1 MIMNSAKHIAPRGH
15 QRRLSS
21 VMALRMRVMGDG
33 GGWRGRRRGW
43 PAARGSARRRSPR
56 GRRGGG
62 APCAPRPCGP
72 RAGGLEALDDLAAVG
87 RDADAL
93 HAPVGGVLAAFEPAA
108 AQQPV
113 HRAAGAREREA
124 EAACEL
130 LDGHLVG
137 ALVERVQRLHLR
149 DRDVEVGDEPVE
161 LLTGAPGQVVPELQE
176 LRGELLARYL
186 RVSSNCFHV
195 RKYCTCAVVVRL
207 GYPSR
212 AARGT

>member
-1 MIMNSAKHIAPRGH
+1 
-15 QRRLSS
+15 
-21 VMALRMRVMGDG
+21 MGEVGEG
-33 GGWRGRRRGW
+33 GGEGG
-43 PAARGSARRRSPR
+43 PLLG
-56 GRRGGG
+56 GQRGGVVLETG
-62 APCAPRPCGP
+62 E
-72 RAGGLEALDDLAAVG
+72 AGGLDAVDDLAAVG

-124 EAACEL
+124 EAAEAAGEL
-130 LDGHLVG
+130 LDRHLVG

-149 DRDVEVGDEPVE
+149 DRDVEVGDQPVE
-161 LLTGAPGQVVPELQE
+161 LLAGASGQVVPELQE

-212 AARGT
+212 AARG